1 MKNNNNKLKFTS
13 SEDGTAPYKN
23 TNKLRFIAL
32 SGTTGVTENLYVYE
46 YGNDM
51 IVVDCGVGFPDS
63 DMFGVD
69 LVIPD
74 FTYVI
79 QNKSKL
85 RGVLIS
91 HGHEDHLGAL
101 PFLLK
106 QVDTPI
112 YSSKLVAGFIQ
123 DKFDDYEM
131 KNPNL
136 KVFDPDR
143 DILTLGV
150 FKVTPFRVSH
160 SVPDGVGFCIDTP
173 EGKIFH
179 VPDYKF
185 DLTPVDG
192 KPFDVVKAATLAS
205 GGALALASDSLGST
219 SPGYTESEMAL
230 EERIES
236 VARKISG
243 KIYLTTI
250 SSNISR
256 MQQTIN
262 VAQRLGRKV
271 ILIGRS
277 IERKAQIAK
286 DLGYLF
292 YPNDVVINPKQA
304 SRMQPNQLLFIISG
318 CYGQPGSALYRLI
331 IGEHDFL
338 TIGKGDSVIFSADP
352 APPGSKA
359 NVDYLVDKLIE
370 DNVDVHY
377 YDTQEDLHVSGHGCQ
392 KDIEMLFALIK
403 PKYFIPIGGTVRHM
417 RSYGLIAQSMGA
429 KEENVLELE
438 SGDVVEFSNQ
448 YARKS
453 GRIPVKEVLVD
464 GLGIGD
470 VGNVVLR
477 DRHILSKEGIVIA
490 IIHFDRNQS
499 VLLETPEI
507 MSRGFV
513 FEQKY
518 GKILDDASKELIK
531 ALQKKKKI
539 NANIVKNITIDFL
552 ERYFFQKTRRRPMIL
567 PVVVEV

>member
-1 MKNNNNKLKFTS
+1 MKNSFNKLKF
-13 SEDGTAPYKN
+13 
-23 TNKLRFIAL
+23 IAI
-32 SGTTGVTENLYVYE
+32 SGTTDVTENLYVYE

-74 FTYVI
+74 FSYIV

-85 RGVLIS
+85 RGIVIS

-106 QVDTPI
+106 QVNAPI
-112 YSSKLVAGFIQ
+112 YSTKLVAGFIQ
-123 DKFDDYEM
+123 DKFDDYKMET
-131 KNPNL
+131 PDL
-136 KVFDPDR
+136 KVFNPER
-143 DILTLGV
+143 DVLTLGV
-150 FKVTPFRVSH
+150 FKISPFRVSH
-160 SVPDGVGFCIDTP
+160 SVPDSVGFCIDTP

-185 DLTPVDG
+185 DFTPVDG
-192 KPFDVVKAATLAS
+192 KPFDIAKVATLAS
-205 GGALALASDSLGST
+205 GGALALASDSLGAN
-219 SPGYTESEMAL
+219 SPGYTESERTL
-230 EERIES
+230 EDRIEA
-236 VARKISG
+236 VTRKIKG

-262 VAQRLGRKV
+262 VAQKLGRKV
-271 ILIGRS
+271 VLVGRS

-292 YPNDVVINPKQA
+292 YPEGVVIKAKNAAKIP
-304 SRMQPNQLLFIISG
+304 PNQLLFIISG
-318 CYGQPGSALYRLI
+318 CYGQSGSALYRLI

-370 DNVDVHY
+370 DNIDVHY
-377 YDTQEDLHVSGHGCQ
+377 YDMQEDLHVSGHGCQ
-392 KDIEMLFALIK
+392 KDIEMLFALVK
-403 PKYFIPIGGTVRHM
+403 PKYFIPIGGTIRHM
-417 RSYGLIAQSMGA
+417 RAYGLIAQSMGA
-429 KEENVLELE
+429 AENDILELE
-438 SGDVVEFSNQ
+438 SGDIVEFSNQ
-448 YARKS
+448 YARRS
-453 GRIPVKEVLVD
+453 GRISVKEVLVD

-490 IIHFDRNQS
+490 IIHFDRNES
-499 VLLETPEI
+499 ILTENPEI
-507 MSRGFV
+507 LSRGFV

-518 GKILDDASKELIK
+518 GKILEDASKELVG

-539 NANIVKNITIDFL
+539 NSNVARNIAIDFL
-552 ERYFFQKTRRRPMIL
+552 ERYFYQKTGRRPMIL

>member
-1 MKNNNNKLKFTS
+1 MSALK
-13 SEDGTAPYKN
+13 
-23 TNKLRFIAL
+23 FIAL

-51 IVVDCGVGFPDS
+51 IVVDCGVGFPES
-63 DMFGVD
+63 EMFGVD

-74 FTYVI
+74 FSYI
-79 QNKSKL
+79 KQNAAKL

-91 HGHEDHLGAL
+91 HGHEDHLGGL

-106 QVDTPI
+106 DVQTTI
-112 YSSKLVAGFIQ
+112 YATKLVGGFIQ
-123 DKFDDYEM
+123 DKFEDY
-131 KNPNL
+131 KDKVP
-136 KVFDPDR
+136 KISVFDPEKDV
-143 DILTLGV
+143 LSLGV
-150 FKVTPFRVSH
+150 FKITPFRVSH

-185 DLTPVDG
+185 DWTPVDG
-192 KPFDVVKAATLAS
+192 RPFAAAKVATLAS
-205 GGALALASDSLGST
+205 QGALALASDALGANT
-219 SPGYTESEMAL
+219 PGYTESERAI
-230 EERIES
+230 EGRIE
-236 VARKISG
+236 AIAANAKG

-262 VAQRLGRKV
+262 VAAKLGRKV
-271 ILIGRS
+271 VLIGRS

-292 YPNDVVINPKQA
+292 YPNDLVIRSKQS
-304 SRMQPNQLLFIISG
+304 SRLPPDKLMYIISG
-318 CYGQPGSALYRLI
+318 SYGQPGSALYRLSL
-331 IGEHDFL
+331 GEHDFL
-338 TIGKGDSVIFSADP
+338 KVGKGDIVIFSSDP

-359 NVDYLVDKLIE
+359 NVDFLVDKLIE
-370 DNVDVHY
+370 SDVDVHY
-377 YDTQEDLHVSGHGCQ
+377 YDMQEDLHVSGHGSIG
-392 KDIEMLFALIK
+392 DIEMLFALIK
-403 PKYFIPIGGTVRHM
+403 PKYFIPIGGTIRHM
-417 RSYGLIAQSMGA
+417 RAYGLIAQRMGA
-429 KEENVLELE
+429 AEANVLELL
-438 SGDVVEFSNQ
+438 SGEIVEFSGQN
-448 YARKS
+448 AKRAGKV
-453 GRIPVKEVLVD
+453 PVKEILVD

-499 VLLETPEI
+499 ILIDNPEI

-518 GKILDDASKELIK
+518 GRILEEASREL
-531 ALQKKKKI
+531 ARAMQKKKSI
-539 NANIVKNITIDFL
+539 NANVVRNIAIDFL
-552 ERYFFQKTRRRPMIL
+552 ERYFFQKTGRRPMIL
-567 PVVVEV
+567 PVVVEI

>member
-1 MKNNNNKLKFTS
+1 MFNKMSALK
-13 SEDGTAPYKN
+13 
-23 TNKLRFIAL
+23 FIAL

-51 IVVDCGVGFPDS
+51 IVVDCGVGFPES
-63 DMFGVD
+63 EMFGVD

-74 FTYVI
+74 FSYI
-79 QNKSKL
+79 KQNAAKL
-85 RGVLIS
+85 RGILIS

-106 QVDTPI
+106 DVKTTI
-112 YSSKLVAGFIQ
+112 YATKLVGGFIQ
-123 DKFDDYEM
+123 DKFEDYDTQSP
-131 KNPNL
+131 KIS
-136 KVFDPDR
+136 VFDPEKDV
-143 DILTLGV
+143 LTLGV

-185 DLTPVDG
+185 DWTPVDG
-192 KPFDVVKAATLAS
+192 RPFDVAKVATLAS
-205 GGALALASDSLGST
+205 QGTLALASDALGANT
-219 SPGYTESEMAL
+219 PGYTESEL
-230 EERIES
+230 SIQGRIEAIAQN
-236 VARKISG
+236 VTG

-262 VAQRLGRKV
+262 IAAKLGRKV
-271 ILIGRS
+271 VLIGRS

-292 YPNDVVINPKQA
+292 YPNDLVVKSKQA
-304 SRMQPNQLLFIISG
+304 SRLPPDKVLYIISG
-318 CYGQPGSALYRLI
+318 SYGQPGSALYRLCM
-331 IGEHDFL
+331 GEHDFL
-338 TIGKGDSVIFSADP
+338 TIGKGDVVIFSSDP
-352 APPGSKA
+352 APPGSKT
-359 NVDYLVDKLIE
+359 NVDFLVDKLIE
-370 DNVDVHY
+370 GDVDVHY
-377 YDTQEDLHVSGHGCQ
+377 YDMQEDLHVSGHGSIG
-392 KDIEMLFALIK
+392 DIETLFALTK
-403 PKYFIPIGGTVRHM
+403 PKYYIPIGGTIRHM
-417 RSYGLIAQSMGA
+417 RAYGLIAERMGA
-429 KEENVLELE
+429 PEENVLELLPGE
-438 SGDVVEFSNQ
+438 IVEFGNQ
-448 YARKS
+448 TARRVGKV
-453 GRIPVKEVLVD
+453 PVKEVLVD

-490 IIHFDRNQS
+490 IIHFDRNES
-499 VLLETPEI
+499 ALIDSPEI

-518 GKILDDASKELIK
+518 GRILEDASKEL
-531 ALQKKKKI
+531 ARAMQKKKSI
-539 NANIVKNITIDFL
+539 NANVVKNIAIDFL
-552 ERYFFQKTRRRPMIL
+552 ERYFYQKTGRRPMIL